1 MKNYIINGTH
11 ERYFKLKEDFEEI
24 EYDKKHELM
33 RIKCEIDK
41 IPSKKWERAKKKVN
55 DYLLWLYILYTTYY
69 HILHKYYY
77 YQSIPILYV

>member
-41 IPSKKWERAKKKVN
+41 IPSKKWERAKKK
-55 DYLLWLYILYTTYY
+55 
-69 HILHKYYY
+69 
-77 YQSIPILYV
+77 S